1 MITRTRLFTSLLG
14 AMLLASPTAF
24 ADGGHGSDD
33 NGGSGSN
40 SSGSGSGGGGGG
52 TSSTSVASAQRAIR
66 DGADAAERII
76 KQEKDAR
83 VRLIF
88 GMRAAGADPAEVSI
102 AVETAI
108 AAVTAATSN
117 GILQVNNLK
126 ASLLAS
132 LPATATAR
140 QRAAIESAAT
150 AGVAKLNKRL
160 RSATQDIQR
169 AARGRIP
176 AGTQPVPHHPFPEH
190 GPDHQ

>member
-1 MITRTRLFTSLLG
+1 MIPRTRLFTSLLG
-14 AMLLASPTAF
+14 AMLIVAPAAL

-33 NGGSGSN
+33 NGGS
-40 SSGSGSGGGGGG
+40 SGSGNSGNSGN
-52 TSSTSVASAQRAIR
+52 SSTSVANAQRTIR
-66 DGADAAERII
+66 DGADAAERVI

-88 GMRAAGADPAEVSI
+88 GMRAAGAGPSEVSA
-102 AVETAI
+102 AVSTAI
-108 AAVTAATSN
+108 AAFTAATSN

-126 ASLLAS
+126 ASLLAN

-140 QRAAIESAAT
+140 QRATIQSAAA

-169 AARGRIP
+169 ASRARIP
-176 AGTQPVPHHPFPEH
+176 AGTQPMPHHPFPEH
-190 GPDHQ
+190 GPGHP